1 MIAELIAGN
10 VWFAVL
16 MLVVG
21 FVLLVKGADIFV
33 DGSSSVARQL
43 RIPTIIIGLTIVAM
57 GTSLP
62 ELAVSLTASMAD
74 SNSMAISNVIGSNIF
89 NTMVVVGVCA
99 ILTPVAVQR
108 ETLRRD
114 IPFAIL
120 CAILL
125 LVLGCIGMSVGR
137 LDAAILLGV
146 FVGFL
151 VNLVRSALRARKET
165 AVTESVVANTGDRK
179 KGVEVDESGQGEVQQ
194 SSESVKAEA
203 SSISDEDSETV
214 KDLPMW
220 QSILYIIVGIIA
232 IKFGGDWTV
241 DAAKSIA
248 LTIGMSET
256 LVGLTIV
263 SVGTSL
269 PELVTSIVAARKKE
283 VDMALGNAF
292 GSNVFNILMVL
303 GVAAAISPV
312 ALIMENVIDII
323 MLIVISVMVWFF
335 ARNDECITR
344 REGVAMVGVY
354 AAYLVYIIVR

>member
-33 DGSSSVARQL
+33 DGSSSVARRL

-62 ELAVSLTASMAD
+62 ELAVSLTASVSD

-89 NTMVVVGVCA
+89 NTLVVVGVCA

-125 LVLGCIGMSVGR
+125 LVLGLIGMSVGR
-137 LDAAILLGV
+137 LDAAILLGA

-151 VNLVRSALRARKET
+151 VNLVRSALKARKET
-165 AVTESVVANTGDRK
+165 APQADTLAEGKVQRENKAAENGKDSVTDDTEEEIKDISMPV
-179 KGVEVDESGQGEVQQ
+179 
-194 SSESVKAEA
+194 
-203 SSISDEDSETV
+203 SI
-214 KDLPMW
+214 
-220 QSILYIIVGIIA
+220 IYIILGIIC

-269 PELVTSIVAARKKE
+269 PELVTSIVAASKKE

-303 GVAAAISPV
+303 GVAAVISPV

-323 MLIVISVMVWFF
+323 MLILISVMVWLF
-335 ARNDECITR
+335 ARNDESITR
-344 REGVAMVGVY
+344 REGIAMVGVY
-354 AAYLVYIIVR
+354 VAYLIYIIVR